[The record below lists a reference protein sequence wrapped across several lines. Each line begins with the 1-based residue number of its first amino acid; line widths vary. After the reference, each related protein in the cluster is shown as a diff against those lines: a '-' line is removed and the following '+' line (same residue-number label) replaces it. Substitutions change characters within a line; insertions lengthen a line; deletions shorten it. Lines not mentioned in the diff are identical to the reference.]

1 MARRLI
7 GTAVTD
13 SNGEATIT
21 YTGTGAGKLNVVAES
36 GTFLSE
42 TYELIDC
49 GFYDEAIDN
58 TKASSYAH
66 NDQLTVAYSLSGTT
80 LTHINDNT
88 TNVHFLYNDSAI
100 SSTKV
105 SGYYTILN
113 NMAIEFDLTELSGT
127 QIEVYLTDGTN
138 NRSIGLTSTG
148 HYKLVLDGQR
158 INLFKNGEE
167 QTLPETTT
175 MTGTN
180 IRWSFL
186 LNAYNESLT
195 FRNLMI
201 YPI

>member
-1 MARRLI
+1 MSFVFNWSVCFS
-7 GTAVTD
+7 GK
-13 SNGEATIT
+13 
-21 YTGTGAGKLNVVAES
+21 GAGKLQLVAVN
-36 GTFLSE
+36 GNLLSE

-138 NRSIGLTSTG
+138 NRSAAITSTG
-148 HYKLVLDGQR
+148 HYKIVLDGQR

-167 QTLPETTT
+167 QTLPGTTT

-180 IRWSFL
+180 VRWSFL

-195 FRNLMI
+195 FKNLMI